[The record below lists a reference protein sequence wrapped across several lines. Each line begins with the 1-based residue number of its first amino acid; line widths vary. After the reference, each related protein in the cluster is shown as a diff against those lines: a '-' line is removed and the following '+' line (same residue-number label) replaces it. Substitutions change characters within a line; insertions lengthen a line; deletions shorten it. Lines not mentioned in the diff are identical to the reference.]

1 MRRVMAYSLAIV
13 FTLVI
18 FAHLGSSLMLI
29 DGWEGKVCAA
39 YFKASGLDKS
49 MYPAGQCWS
58 DKVCVDDPSFYLVC
72 ELNNGVFTGEK
83 RQCPPGKQFYHGAN
97 QMWEK
102 TCVPADKCKTNK
114 QCPNWLGQPTPV
126 KTECQRQRESAL
138 GLGGFAPSCD
148 INGDFDPLQCGVGF
162 CWCVYADGTKI
173 ANTKCDMASSL
184 TKAQCALFR
193 LKAPTPV
200 YEGFKPLQCGAGFC
214 WCVYADGTKIPNTKF
229 VMGLSTLTDAKCALF
244 REKVPTPIYEGVKPL
259 QCAAGFCWCVYA
271 DGTKIPSTKC
281 ETAFSSL
288 TDAKCALLRNEAP
301 YQGVKPL
308 QCGVGFC
315 WCVYADGT
323 KIPGTKFAMALSA
336 LTDSKCALYREKVP
350 TPVNTPVIV
359 GVTKRQ
365 CACKMALKLST
376 SGSSSAYACDPYLKH
391 NFLVCQDD
399 GTFESKPCPVVGQ
412 SWNYMEKTCSDKM
425 RKCRPL
431 PATCL

>member
-13 FTLVI
+13 FTLVTL
-18 FAHLGSSLMLI
+18 AHLGSSLMLI

-49 MYPAGQCWS
+49 MYPAGECWS

-83 RQCPPGKQFYHGAN
+83 RQCPPGKLFYHGAN

-102 TCVPADKCKTNK
+102 TCIPADKCKTNK

-126 KTECQRQRESAL
+126 MTECQRQRESAL
-138 GLGGFAPSCD
+138 GLGDFVPSCD
-148 INGDFDPLQCGVGF
+148 VNGDFDPLQCGAGL
-162 CWCVYADGTKI
+162 CWCVYADGTMI

-184 TKAQCALFR
+184 TKARCALLR
-193 LKAPTPV
+193 LKAPTP
-200 YEGFKPLQCGAGFC
+200 
-214 WCVYADGTKIPNTKF
+214 T
-229 VMGLSTLTDAKCALF
+229 
-244 REKVPTPIYEGVKPL
+244 YEGVKPL

-271 DGTKIPSTKC
+271 DGTMIPNTKC

-288 TDAKCALLRNEAP
+288 TDAKCALLRN
-301 YQGVKPL
+301 
-308 QCGVGFC
+308 
-315 WCVYADGT
+315 
-323 KIPGTKFAMALSA
+323 
-336 LTDSKCALYREKVP
+336 KVP
-350 TPVNTPVIV
+350 TPVDTSVIV

-365 CACKMALKLST
+365 CACKMSLKLST
-376 SGSSSAYACDPYLKH
+376 SGSSSAYACDPYLQH

-399 GTFESKPCPVVGQ
+399 GTYESKPCPVVGQ
-412 SWNYMEKTCSDKM
+412 SWNYVEKTCSDKM

>member
-1 MRRVMAYSLAIV
+1 MGEANFYYFTCLKLQYLSWRAPPISRMMAYSLAIV
-13 FTLVI
+13 FTLAT
-18 FAHLGSSLMLI
+18 FAYLGSSLKLI

-49 MYPAGQCWS
+49 MYPAGQCWN

-102 TCVPADKCKTNK
+102 TCVPADKCETNK
-114 QCPNWLGQPTPV
+114 QCPNWLGQSTPV
-126 KTECQRQRESAL
+126 KTECQHQRESAL

-148 INGDFDPLQCGVGF
+148 INGEFD
-162 CWCVYADGTKI
+162 
-173 ANTKCDMASSL
+173 
-184 TKAQCALFR
+184 
-193 LKAPTPV
+193 
-200 YEGFKPLQCGAGFC
+200 PLQCGAGFC
-214 WCVYADGTKIPNTKF
+214 WCVYADGTKIANTKLDKSHLVLAF
-229 VMGLSTLTDAKCALF
+229 MKAQCAVF
-244 REKVPTPIYEGVKPL
+244 RLKVPTPIYEGVKPL

-271 DGTKIPSTKC
+271 DGTEIPNTKC
-281 ETAFSSL
+281 ETASSSL

-350 TPVNTPVIV
+350 TPVDTPVVV

-412 SWNYMEKTCSDKM
+412 SWNYMENTCSDKM

-431 PATCL
+431 PGTCL

>member
-1 MRRVMAYSLAIV
+1 MGEANFYYFTCLKLQYLSWRVPPISRMMVYSLAIV
-13 FTLVI
+13 FTLAN
-18 FAHLGSSLMLI
+18 FACLGSSLTLI

-102 TCVPADKCKTNK
+102 TCVPADKCETNK
-114 QCPNWLGQPTPV
+114 QCPNWLGQSTPV

-138 GLGGFAPSCD
+138 GQGGFAPSCD
-148 INGDFDPLQCGVGF
+148 INGEFD
-162 CWCVYADGTKI
+162 
-173 ANTKCDMASSL
+173 
-184 TKAQCALFR
+184 
-193 LKAPTPV
+193 
-200 YEGFKPLQCGAGFC
+200 PLQCGAGFC
-214 WCVYADGTKIPNTKF
+214 WCVYADGTKIANTKLDKSHLVLAF
-229 VMGLSTLTDAKCALF
+229 MKAQCAVF
-244 REKVPTPIYEGVKPL
+244 RLKVPTPIYEGVKPL
-259 QCAAGFCWCVYA
+259 QCAA
-271 DGTKIPSTKC
+271 
-281 ETAFSSL
+281 
-288 TDAKCALLRNEAP
+288 
-301 YQGVKPL
+301 
-308 QCGVGFC
+308 GFC

-336 LTDSKCALYREKVP
+336 LTDSKCALNREKVP
-350 TPVNTPVIV
+350 TPVDTPVVV

-431 PATCL
+431 SATCL